1 MKKLLILFL
10 TLVCILSLTACG
22 NATETNEKVDI
33 IPHFTV
39 NGTTYVSTGGPLV
52 PGMLDG
58 FALAGTIQSETDG
71 RAEGN
76 WQANGFSV
84 GTEIWLNPDVPYQ
97 AFIGKEHLCVTGEAR
112 KRYLLH
118 EGELYVSLGDM
129 PSYEGDYYAQYNK
142 KFDPIEELP
151 ADAVELGTSTFG
163 MYYRY
168 PTNELESNVL
178 TSPHIIY
185 QDSSDPN
192 VLYALSDGGTASVY
206 IKYIQ

>member
-1 MKKLLILFL
+1 MKNLLILFL
-10 TLVCILSLTACG
+10 TLICLLGLTAC
-22 NATETNEKVDI
+22 AETSEKVDLC
-33 IPHFTV
+33 PHFTV
-39 NGTTYVSTGGPLV
+39 DGTTYWSTGGPLTLD
-52 PGMLDG
+52 MLDG
-58 FALAGTIQSETDG
+58 FAPSGTIQSETDDL
-71 RAEGN
+71 AEGD

-84 GTEIWLNPDVPYQ
+84 GTEIWLNADVPYQ
-97 AFIGKEHLCVTGEAR
+97 AFTEGKHLCVTGEAR

-142 KFDPIEELP
+142 KYNPGEEIP

-178 TSPHIIY
+178 TSPHTIY
-185 QDSSDPN
+185 QDSSDSN

-206 IKYIQ
+206 IKYIIS